1 MQIPQTIISRRD
13 PKESTLTLI
22 IPSSL
27 YEAVGK
33 VFLRAPTSS
42 TIFYRRFWSHS
53 QPPIFQPR
61 HFVVSNEY
69 D

>member
-27 YEAVGK
+27 YEAAGK

-42 TIFYRRFWSHS
+42 TIFYRRFWSRS
-53 QPPIFQPR
+53 QPSIFQPR

>member
-1 MQIPQTIISRRD
+1 MQIPQTIIFLRD
-13 PKESTLTLI
+13 PKELTLTLI

-27 YEAVGK
+27 YEAAGK

-42 TIFYRRFWSHS
+42 TIFYRRFWSRS
-53 QPPIFQPR
+53 QTPIFQLR
-61 HFVVSNEY
+61 HFVVSNDY